1 MWIVQFASLK
11 VQNEVEA
18 LKNKKLLTDV
28 DQRIIKTWIMQMQ
41 LDGPESI
48 RKNPVWN
55 DHDLQND
62 WEGFRSSSFSN
73 KGRIIY
79 KVEDRKVL
87 IQIER
92 ITIEHDYRRKHGKKT

>member
-1 MWIVQFASLK
+1 MWIVQFANIR

-18 LKNKKLLTDV
+18 LKRKKLLTDE

-41 LDGPESI
+41 FDGPESI
-48 RKNPVWN
+48 RKNPTWN
-55 DHDLQND
+55 DHELQND

-79 KVEDRKVL
+79 KIEDKKIF
-87 IQIER
+87 IQIAR
-92 ITIEHDYRRKHGKKT
+92 ITVDHNYRGTSGKNK